1 MKVAMAEGLR
11 SSKPET
17 ASRRLCIVSRDR
29 HLAGEFVASF
39 TTALGAR
46 EEFEIIVDRRRDG
59 PPTDPPPADRRIRP
73 HVSRALERDG
83 FAVVSQFETRPVQDE
98 QLQLFEAREASLI
111 ERLGL
116 GAADE
121 RQLKRIL
128 GFKRRHR
135 ARLRQRWILTGL
147 IGVLVALPVLW
158 LAGKTLVSRTRP
170 VELLPIDGI
179 GASPRVEERPQA
191 AEAPAPSQDLA
202 VAKTLLPNFEV
213 RASQQAESP
222 EPWHPRAPDSL
233 RPSVPGP
240 SERAPRMTG
249 PTPGASDSMQ
259 TGAASRDSSLLVG
272 PPQVDVTRDR
282 VPGSDGGG
290 EAFTVRLADSS
301 GRPLAGAG
309 VVLRIRKADG
319 TLLDLSL
326 GAGADPGTYSITTP
340 ALPSAP
346 VDLRLHVVTNNTRV
360 EIPLMP

>member
-1 MKVAMAEGLR
+1 MAEG
-11 SSKPET
+11 SKSGKPET

-29 HLAGEFVASF
+29 HLSGEFVASF

-46 EEFEIIVDRRRDG
+46 EDFEIIVDRRRETG
-59 PPTDPPPADRRIRP
+59 GHHRGTATRP

-98 QLQLFEAREASLI
+98 QLQLFEAREASPI

-116 GAADE
+116 EEADE

-128 GFKRRHR
+128 GFKRRQR
-135 ARLRQRWILTGL
+135 AGLPQRWILTGL

-179 GASPRVEERPQA
+179 GASPRVEKRPQA
-191 AEAPAPSQDLA
+191 AEAHAQSRDLA
-202 VAKTLLPNFEV
+202 VTKTPLPNFEV

-222 EPWHPRAPDSL
+222 EPGHPRGPGS
-233 RPSVPGP
+233 RRRSVPGP
-240 SERAPRMTG
+240 SGGASSMTG
-249 PTPGASDSMQ
+249 PTPSASDSPQ
-259 TGAASRDSSLLVG
+259 TGAVSRDSSLHVG

-282 VPGSDGGG
+282 VLASDGWG
-290 EAFTVRLADSS
+290 EAYTVRLADLG
-301 GRPLAGAG
+301 GRPLAGSD
-309 VVLRIRKADG
+309 VFLRIRTADG
-319 TLLDLSL
+319 TLLDLWL
-326 GAGADPGTYSITTP
+326 GAGANPGTYSITTP
-340 ALPSAP
+340 PLRSAP
-346 VDLRLHVVTNNTRV
+346 VDLRLRVVTNNTRV

>member
-11 SSKPET
+11 SSKPEM

-59 PPTDPPPADRRIRP
+59 PPASPPPADRRIRP

-98 QLQLFEAREASLI
+98 QLQLFAARETSPI

-116 GAADE
+116 EGADE

-135 ARLRQRWILTGL
+135 ARLRQRWILTWL
-147 IGVLVALPVLW
+147 ISVLVAVPVLW

-179 GASPRVEERPQA
+179 GASPRVEKRPEA
-191 AEAPAPSQDLA
+191 AEAHAPSQDLA
-202 VAKTLLPNFEV
+202 VAKTPLPTFEV
-213 RASQQAESP
+213 HASQQAESP
-222 EPWHPRAPDSL
+222 EPWQPRGPDSL
-233 RPSVPGP
+233 RGSVPGP
-240 SERAPRMTG
+240 SGRASRMTE
-249 PTPGASDSMQ
+249 PIPSASDSMQ
-259 TGAASRDSSLLVG
+259 TGAVSRDPSLQLG

-282 VPGSDGGG
+282 VPASDGGG
-290 EAFTVRLADSS
+290 EAYTVRLADSS

-309 VVLRIRKADG
+309 VYLRIRTSDG

-326 GAGADPGTYSITTP
+326 GAGADHGTYSITTP
-340 ALPSAP
+340 PLRSAP
-346 VDLRLHVVTNNTRV
+346 VDRRRRVVTNNTRV

>member
-29 HLAGEFVASF
+29 HLSGEFVASF

-59 PPTDPPPADRRIRP
+59 PPAAPPPADRRIRP

-116 GAADE
+116 EEADE

-128 GFKRRHR
+128 GFRRRHR

-158 LAGKTLVSRTRP
+158 LAGTTLVSRVRP

-179 GASPRVEERPQA
+179 GASPRVEKRLEA
-191 AEAPAPSQDLA
+191 AEAHAPSQDQA
-202 VAKTLLPNFEV
+202 VTTPLPNFEV

-222 EPWHPRAPDSL
+222 EPWSPRAAGSL
-233 RPSVPGP
+233 RRSVADP
-240 SERAPRMTG
+240 SEGASRMTG
-249 PTPGASDSMQ
+249 PTPSASDSPQ
-259 TGAASRDSSLLVG
+259 TGALSRASSLPVG

-282 VPGSDGGG
+282 VPASDGGG
-290 EAFTVRLADSS
+290 EAYTVRLADSG
-301 GRPLAGAG
+301 GRPLAGAD
-309 VVLRIRKADG
+309 VFLRIRTADG
-319 TLLDLSL
+319 TLLDLLL
-326 GAGADPGTYSITTP
+326 GAGANPGTYSVTTP
-340 ALPSAP
+340 PLPSAP
-346 VDLRLHVVTNNTRV
+346 VDVRLRVVTNNTRV